1 MRSRVSDMGSTK
13 KPPEPGIHA
22 EIADWIK
29 RQMPDLQP
37 ILGHLDRRIRESIP
51 NLQFAVKWQKPY
63 YGLAE
68 RGWIIEIAAYD
79 VSVNLVFLGGQDFD
93 DPPDDGTGS
102 SRYVKLRSLEDATL
116 STIDDWIEQAAEF
129 DGWR

>member
-1 MRSRVSDMGSTK
+1 MGSTK
-13 KPPEPGIHA
+13 KPPEPGSHA
-22 EIADWIK
+22 EISDWIK

-37 ILGHLDRRIRESIP
+37 ILAHLDRRIRKSIP

-63 YGLAE
+63 YGLPE

-102 SRYVKLRSLEDATL
+102 SRYVKLRSLEDARS